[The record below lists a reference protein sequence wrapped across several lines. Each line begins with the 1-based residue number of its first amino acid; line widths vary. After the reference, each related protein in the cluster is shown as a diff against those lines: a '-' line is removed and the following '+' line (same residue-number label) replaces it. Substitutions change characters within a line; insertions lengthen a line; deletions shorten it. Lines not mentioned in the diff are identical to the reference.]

1 MEKLFYSNK
10 GSSIAEYYSKS
21 LFITDVELQTKEEIL
36 KHMCDHIKKYKD
48 IPDEFYSSVLKRER
62 LAKTEFGNW
71 VAMPHP
77 NIALTNETFVC
88 VCILKK
94 PIQWDEKMVQIIF
107 LISIENRRNKQ
118 LQSFYRITSKLV
130 LNKQYIAELI
140 KKKDF
145 QVLQN
150 LFEKI
155 ENDIGDEKNG

>member
-1 MEKLFYSNK
+1 
-10 GSSIAEYYSKS
+10 
-21 LFITDVELQTKEEIL
+21 
-36 KHMCDHIKKYKD
+36 
-48 IPDEFYSSVLKRER
+48 
-62 LAKTEFGNW
+62 
-71 VAMPHP
+71 
-77 NIALTNETFVC
+77 
-88 VCILKK
+88 
-94 PIQWDEKMVQIIF
+94 MVQIIF

>member
-1 MEKLFYSNK
+1 
-10 GSSIAEYYSKS
+10 
-21 LFITDVELQTKEEIL
+21 
-36 KHMCDHIKKYKD
+36 
-48 IPDEFYSSVLKRER
+48 
-62 LAKTEFGNW
+62 
-71 VAMPHP
+71 
-77 NIALTNETFVC
+77 
-88 VCILKK
+88 
-94 PIQWDEKMVQIIF
+94 MVQIIF

-150 LFEKI
+150 LFKKI